1 MVSIYLFPVIGA
13 VGAGI
18 EFLSIVGAG
27 IIAGL
32 LGSLTGLGGGTVLVP
47 VLTLFYG
54 IPIIFA
60 TGASL
65 ISTIATSAG
74 SASAY
79 VKQRIANVKIGIGLE
94 IATTLGAIVGS
105 LTLVYVRRSGF
116 IWIIFVVFGI
126 VMLSSLVPTIQ
137 RTAKEI
143 PPLMKPDWT
152 TRFFQLSGS
161 YYDSK
166 ISKKVDYNGIRWWM
180 GEIVMF
186 FAGVIS
192 GLLGIGSGAMKVVG
206 MDWAMNLPM
215 KVTTTT
221 SNFMIGI
228 TAATGSSIYWF
239 QGYIQ
244 PFIAAATAI
253 GVIIGSFFGT
263 KILVR
268 ITNTNIR
275 WIFFWVLAFLGF
287 DMLLKGFY
295 MERIISISIS
305 EQFELS
311 VVISVIMLLGLITYF
326 RGKRRLSRG

>member
-1 MVSIYLFPVIGA
+1 MITLVYALL
-13 VGAGI
+13 
-18 EFLSIVGAG
+18 EFLSIVVAG

-54 IPIIFA
+54 IPLIFA

-65 ISTIATSAG
+65 VSTIATSAG

-79 VKQRIANVKIGIGLE
+79 VKDRIANIKIGIGLE

-105 LTLVYVRRSGF
+105 LTLVYVHDTGL
-116 IWIIFVVFGI
+116 IWIIYIIFGL
-126 VMLSSLVPTIQ
+126 VLLGSLIPTIE
-137 RTAKEI
+137 RTSREI
-143 PPLMKPDWT
+143 PVLRKPDWT
-152 TRFFQLSGS
+152 TRFFQLSGK
-161 YYDSK
+161 YHDSK
-166 ISKKVDYNGIRWWM
+166 LQKEVSYNGVRWWL

-192 GLLGIGSGAMKVVG
+192 GLLGIGSGALKVVG

-253 GVIIGSFFGT
+253 GVLIGSFFGA
-263 KILVR
+263 KVLVR
-268 ITNTNIR
+268 ISNTNIR
-275 WIFFWVLAFLGF
+275 WIFFGILAFLGIE
-287 DMLLKGFY
+287 MVLKGLY
-295 MERIISISIS
+295 TDGIIR
-305 EQFELS
+305 
-311 VVISVIMLLGLITYF
+311 IMLDVQFAISALIAIVMLVALVMRF
-326 RGKRRLSRG
+326 RRRGSAA

>member
-1 MVSIYLFPVIGA
+1 MITVIGA
-13 VGAGI
+13 FI
-18 EFLSIVGAG
+18 EFLSIVFAG
-27 IIAGL
+27 VIAGL

-54 IPIIFA
+54 IPLIFA

-79 VKQRIANVKIGIGLE
+79 VKERIANIKIGIGLE

-105 LTLVYVRRSGF
+105 LTLVYVHDSGL
-116 IWIIFVVFGI
+116 IWVIYIVFGC
-126 VMLSSLVPTIQ
+126 VLLGSLIPTIE
-137 RTAKEI
+137 RTAREV
-143 PPLMKPDWT
+143 PVLMKPDWS
-152 TRFFQLSGS
+152 TRFFQLAGK
-161 YYDSK
+161 YHDARMSK
-166 ISKKVDYNGIRWWM
+166 DISYNGVRWWM

-192 GLLGIGSGAMKVVG
+192 GLLGIGSGALKVVG

-253 GVIIGSFFGT
+253 GVLIGSFFGA

-268 ITNTNIR
+268 ISNTNIR
-275 WIFFWVLAFLGF
+275 WIFFWILAFLGF
-287 DMLLKGFY
+287 EMVLKGLY
-295 MERIISISIS
+295 TDSIITIILPLQFSIAGIVSTA
-305 EQFELS
+305 
-311 VVISVIMLLGLITYF
+311 MLVLLVLKF
-326 RGKRRLSRG
+326 KRRGSPS

>member
-1 MVSIYLFPVIGA
+1 MITALTAAF
-13 VGAGI
+13 
-18 EFLSIVGAG
+18 EFLSIVFAG
-27 IIAGL
+27 VIAGM

-54 IPIIFA
+54 IPLIFA

-74 SASAY
+74 SASSY
-79 VKQRIANVKIGIGLE
+79 VKERIANVKIGIGLE

-105 LTLVYVRRSGF
+105 LTLIYVQKTGL
-116 IWIIFVVFGI
+116 IWIIYIIFGC
-126 VMLSSLVPTIQ
+126 VLLGSLIPTIE
-137 RTAKEI
+137 RTAREI
-143 PPLMKPDWT
+143 PELKKPDWT
-152 TRFFQLSGS
+152 TRIFQLSGEYHDARLS
-161 YYDSK
+161 RVIK
-166 ISKKVDYNGIRWWM
+166 YNGVRWWA

-239 QGYIQ
+239 QGFIQ

-253 GVIIGSFFGT
+253 GVLIGAFIGAR
-263 KILVR
+263 ILIR
-268 ITNTNIR
+268 ISNTNIR
-275 WIFFWVLAFLGF
+275 WLFFWILAFLGF
-287 DMLLKGFY
+287 EMVLKGLFTDNLLPVGIY
-295 MERIISISIS
+295 AQFAIAVSVSSVMLVVLIS
-305 EQFELS
+305 
-311 VVISVIMLLGLITYF
+311 MF
-326 RGKRRLSRG
+326 RRRGHPA

>member
-1 MVSIYLFPVIGA
+1 MIGA

-295 MERIISISIS
+295 MEGIISISIS

>member
-1 MVSIYLFPVIGA
+1 MLITVLGA
-13 VGAGI
+13 AI
-18 EFLSIVGAG
+18 EFLSIVFAG
-27 IIAGL
+27 VIAGL

-54 IPIIFA
+54 IPLIFA

-79 VKQRIANVKIGIGLE
+79 VKERIANIKIGIGLE

-105 LTLVYVRRSGF
+105 LTLVYVHNSGF
-116 IWIIFVVFGI
+116 IWVIYIVFGL
-126 VMLSSLVPTIQ
+126 VLLGSLIPTIE
-137 RTAKEI
+137 RTSREI
-143 PPLMKPDWT
+143 PVLREPDWT
-152 TRFFQLSGS
+152 TKFFQLAGR
-161 YYDSK
+161 YHDARLSK
-166 ISKKVDYNGIRWWM
+166 DIPYNGIRWWM

-192 GLLGIGSGAMKVVG
+192 GLLGIGSGALKVVG

-253 GVIIGSFFGT
+253 GVLIGSFFGA

-268 ITNTNIR
+268 ISNTNIR
-275 WIFFWVLAFLGF
+275 WIFFWILAFLGF
-287 DMLLKGFY
+287 EMVLKGLYTDAVISLAIPFQFSIAGTVSTLMLLFLVMKFRRKGA
-295 MERIISISIS
+295 SA
-305 EQFELS
+305 
-311 VVISVIMLLGLITYF
+311 
-326 RGKRRLSRG
+326 